1 MSLLVDKKVLQSQYS
16 RNNLNIHFKLV
27 SLYVS
32 NLNSLATT
40 AALIA
45 GLSFGCIHEFDYP
58 TKYLPTEWRFGYFYT
73 LVSMLAL
80 IFSILSLSQT
90 TICLIF
96 GPTMFL
102 FGESHSDSL
111 SALNLMRH
119 QQREGFFWSCSS
131 VAMAYLQALFFVWG
145 VAHLPVACIV
155 TVTHLIGYYIIY
167 TQGMKTMNELLPKQS
182 SSGAGGGGGGG
193 GDNNSQ
199 LTLKNIVKN
208 SILGLKKTDPDHPL
222 VLANLS
228 LQANN
233 FSKVEDIKAVL
244 NPYPSLRN
252 DSCSIFFKFVVVDI
266 FGQKMRIKVINQIIL
281 SECMWFLT
289 KVKSYFIGRKRSC

>member
-27 SLYVS
+27 NLYVT

-40 AALIA
+40 SALIA

-58 TKYLPTEWRFGYFYT
+58 MKYIPTEWRFGYFYS

-80 IFSILSLSQT
+80 IFAILSLSQT
-90 TICLIF
+90 TICVIF

-102 FGESHSDSL
+102 FGDSHSDSL
-111 SALNLMRH
+111 SALNMMRQ

-131 VAMAYLQALFFVWG
+131 VAMAFLQALFFVWG

-155 TVTHLIGYYIIY
+155 TVAHLIGYYVIY
-167 TQGMKTMNELLPKQS
+167 TQGLKTMEELMPKQPS
-182 SSGAGGGGGGG
+182 PIVAP
-193 GDNNSQ
+193 NPTQ
-199 LTLKNIVKN
+199 PTLKSLVKN

-222 VLANLS
+222 VLENIS

-233 FSKVEDIKAVL
+233 FSKVEDIKTVFYDVCL
-244 NPYPSLRN
+244 PFLPSLIAYSSN
-252 DSCSIFFKFVVVDI
+252 SPSWVSLDEKC
-266 FGQKMRIKVINQIIL
+266 Q
-281 SECMWFLT
+281 
-289 KVKSYFIGRKRSC
+289 